1 MAPRTASNNKIRPA
15 AGRPDIP
22 FLVLGLLSDIGWLMH
37 LTAAV
42 LSFCRNGFRHVLD
55 YLAVIALAAVM
66 FGVGYPV
73 SLNRLHEKEIATRLQ
88 KDLGFGVTAFS
99 GVAGASQAF
108 IWIVIGGFLNFASC
122 LPVFLSF
129 KRESFTA

>member
-1 MAPRTASNNKIRPA
+1 MAPRRASNNKIRPA

-55 YLAVIALAAVM
+55 YLAVFALAAVM

-99 GVAGASQAF
+99 GVAGASPAL

-122 LPVFLSF
+122 LPIFLSF